1 MSETRSAIPTELGTE
16 KIGKLLKQYA
26 LPAIIAQTASS
37 LYNMVD
43 SIFIGQGVGPLAI
56 SGLAVTFPLMNLST
70 AFGTLVGAGAAT
82 MLSVLLGQ
90 KNYKA
95 ANKVLGNVVSLNI
108 IIGLAFMA
116 LSLIFI
122 DPILYFFGASENT
135 LQYAKE
141 YIQII
146 LYGNVITHLY
156 FGLNAAMRSSGSP
169 KKAMALTIFTVI
181 FNTIL
186 DPIFIFVFD
195 MGIAGA
201 AWATVIAQAVSMIV
215 VLQHFSNK
223 TRPFHFEKGIASLDM
238 RVAKDSLAIGMGPF
252 LMHAAACLV
261 TLFINQQL
269 REYSGDLGIGAY
281 GICNRFIFMFIMICT
296 LIMALR
302 GRFKALALHRNEI
315 PLVVLLGL
323 LYALSSVFMFQAFD
337 YMATGLISTM
347 YFVYPVMTASM
358 MAMFFGER
366 MSWGRILSLVMT
378 IGGVLLLYVSDGDER
393 MSLIGVGLTFAAA
406 LAYAVYIVITNQSR
420 MRNASGSKVAFWS
433 LMVGSVVFFARTGF
447 GANLQVLPSLE
458 CWGLVLLLAIVPTV
472 VSCTSLVLSIR
483 YVGST
488 ITSILGAMEPVTAV
502 LCGTLVFGEAMS
514 LRIFMGIFVIIA
526 AVMVLVAS
534 DEMVARRRAKSRRK
548 GVS

>member
-1 MSETRSAIPTELGTE
+1 MADKSKAIPTELGTE

-108 IIGLAFMA
+108 IIGLIFMA
-116 LSLIFI
+116 VALIFI

-135 LQYAKE
+135 LPYAKE
-141 YIQII
+141 YMKII
-146 LYGNVITHLY
+146 LYGNIITHLY

-169 KKAMALTIFTVI
+169 KKAMGLTIFTVI

-201 AWATVIAQAVSMIV
+201 AWATVLAQTIAMLV
-215 VLQHFSNK
+215 VLHHFSDRS
-223 TRPFHFEKGIASLDM
+223 RPFHFEKGIVSLDM

-252 LMHAAACLV
+252 LMNSAACLV

-269 REYSGDLGIGAY
+269 RQYSGDLGIGAY
-281 GICNRFIFMFIMICT
+281 GITNRFGFMFIMICMGLNQGMQPIAGYNYGARQYSRVKEVFWKT
-296 LIMALR
+296 ARLAVLVTTICFVIGVFFPQLAVGIFTHDPELSALASRALR
-302 GRFKALALHRNEI
+302 I
-315 PLVVLLGL
+315 MMLVFPIVGFQMISTNFFQSLGMVKKSVILSLSRQILFLLPL
-323 LYALSSVFMFQAFD
+323 LYALPKWYGADGVWASFPISDVLATLLSI
-337 YMATGLISTM
+337 YML
-347 YFVYPVMTASM
+347 
-358 MAMFFGER
+358 
-366 MSWGRILSLVMT
+366 GRLFRKFNRLK
-378 IGGVLLLYVSDGDER
+378 DGDDP
-393 MSLIGVGLTFAAA
+393 SGLGGQ
-406 LAYAVYIVITNQSR
+406 I
-420 MRNASGSKVAFWS
+420 
-433 LMVGSVVFFARTGF
+433 
-447 GANLQVLPSLE
+447 
-458 CWGLVLLLAIVPTV
+458 
-472 VSCTSLVLSIR
+472 
-483 YVGST
+483 
-488 ITSILGAMEPVTAV
+488 
-502 LCGTLVFGEAMS
+502 
-514 LRIFMGIFVIIA
+514 
-526 AVMVLVAS
+526 
-534 DEMVARRRAKSRRK
+534 
-548 GVS
+548 